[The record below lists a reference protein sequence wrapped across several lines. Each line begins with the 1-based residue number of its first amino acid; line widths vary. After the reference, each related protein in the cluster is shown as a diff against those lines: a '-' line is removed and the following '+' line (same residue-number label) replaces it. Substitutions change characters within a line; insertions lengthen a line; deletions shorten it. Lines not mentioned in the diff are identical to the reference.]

1 MHSIVLNWS
10 IQEKLVYSYCMKNNK
25 AFTLI
30 NSGKAFF
37 FFLIAAGDSYQVIIN
52 T

>member
-1 MHSIVLNWS
+1 
-10 IQEKLVYSYCMKNNK
+10 MKNNK

-37 FFLIAAGDSYQVIIN
+37 FIAAGDSYQVIIN

>member
-1 MHSIVLNWS
+1 
-10 IQEKLVYSYCMKNNK
+10 MKNNK

-37 FFLIAAGDSYQVIIN
+37 FLIAAGDSYQVIIN